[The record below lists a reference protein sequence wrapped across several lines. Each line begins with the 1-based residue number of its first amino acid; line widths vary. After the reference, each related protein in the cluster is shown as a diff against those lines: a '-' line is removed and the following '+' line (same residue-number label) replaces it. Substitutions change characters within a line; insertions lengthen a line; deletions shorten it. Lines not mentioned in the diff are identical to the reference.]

1 MSPSK
6 VSQRIVLDRIAW
18 VDRMMMEIR
27 SLPLS
32 DRAVF
37 LAESR
42 NVWAAESCLRRAIEA
57 LFDIGRHILA
67 RGFGRGD
74 VEYREIAEGLGATG
88 VFDPAESLLMR
99 TLAGYRNRLVHF
111 YHEVSAGE
119 LFEICS
125 RQLDDLVRIRGAYH
139 RWMGSHPEMVDTSL

>member
-6 VSQRIVLDRIAW
+6 VSRRIVLDRIAW
-18 VDRMMMEIR
+18 VDRMLKEIQ
-27 SLPLS
+27 SLPVA
-32 DRAVF
+32 DRASF

-74 VEYREIAEGLGATG
+74 VEYREIADGLGGTG
-88 VFDPAESLLMR
+88 VLDPPESTLMR
-99 TLAGYRNRLVHF
+99 MLAGYRNRLVHF
-111 YHEVSAGE
+111 YHEVSADE
-119 LFEICS
+119 LFDICT
-125 RQLDDLVRIRGAYH
+125 RQLDDLSRIRGAYH
-139 RWMGSHPEMVDTSL
+139 RWVESHPGMIDTAL

>member
-6 VSQRIVLDRIAW
+6 VSRRIVLDRLAW
-18 VDRMMMEIR
+18 VDRMLGEIR
-27 SLPLS
+27 LLPLV
-32 DRAVF
+32 DRASF
-37 LAESR
+37 LADNR

-57 LFDIGRHILA
+57 LFDIGRHVLA

-74 VEYREIAEGLGATG
+74 VEYREIAAGLGATG
-88 VFDPAESLLMR
+88 VLDAEQSPLMR
-99 TLAGYRNRLVHF
+99 QLAGYRNRLVYF

-125 RQLDDLVRIRGAYH
+125 RQLGDLEAIRGAYQ
-139 RWMGSHPEMVDTSL
+139 RWLASHPDMVDASL

>member
-18 VDRMMMEIR
+18 VDRMLKEIR
-27 SLPLS
+27 SLPIS

-67 RGFGRGD
+67 RGFGRGE
-74 VEYREIAEGLGATG
+74 VEYREIADGLGAIG
-88 VFDPAESLLMR
+88 VLDAAESLLMR

-125 RQLDDLVRIRGAYH
+125 RQLDDLVSIRGAYQ
-139 RWMGSHPEMVDTSL
+139 RWMGSHPGMLDTAL

>member
-6 VSQRIVLDRIAW
+6 VSRRIVLDRIAW
-18 VDRMMMEIR
+18 VDRMVKEIR
-27 SLPLS
+27 SLPLA
-32 DRAVF
+32 DRSSF

-74 VEYREIAEGLGATG
+74 VEYREIADGLGTTG
-88 VFDPAESLLMR
+88 VLDPSESTLLR

-111 YHEVSAGE
+111 YHEVSADK
-119 LFEICS
+119 LFDICTL
-125 RQLDDLVRIRGAYH
+125 QLDDLDRIRRAYH
-139 RWMGSHPEMVDTSL
+139 CWMESHTGMIDTTL

>member
-18 VDRMMMEIR
+18 VDRMLNEIR
-27 SLPLS
+27 SLPLA
-32 DRAVF
+32 DRSSF

-42 NVWAAESCLRRAIEA
+42 NVWAAESCLRRAMEA

-67 RGFGRGD
+67 RGFGRGE

-88 VFDPAESLLMR
+88 VLDPAESLLMR

-111 YHEVSAGE
+111 YHEVSADE
-119 LFEICS
+119 LFDICT
-125 RQLDDLVRIRGAYH
+125 RQLDDLDRIRRAYH
-139 RWMGSHPEMVDTSL
+139 RWMGSHPGMLDTAL

>member
-6 VSQRIVLDRIAW
+6 VSRRIVLDRIAW
-18 VDRMMMEIR
+18 VDRMLAEIR
-27 SLPLS
+27 SLPLA
-32 DRAVF
+32 DRASF

-67 RGFGRGD
+67 RGFGRGE
-74 VEYREIAEGLGATG
+74 VEYREIADGLGATG
-88 VFDPAESLLMR
+88 VLVPSESALMR

-125 RQLDDLVRIRGAYH
+125 GQLGDLERMREAYRRWTGA
-139 RWMGSHPEMVDTSL
+139 HPGMLDTAL

>member
-18 VDRMMMEIR
+18 VDRMLKGIR
-27 SLPLS
+27 SFPLA
-32 DRAVF
+32 DRASF

-67 RGFGRGD
+67 RGFGRGE
-74 VEYREIAEGLGATG
+74 VEYREIADGLGATG
-88 VFDPAESLLMR
+88 VLDAAESLLLR

-111 YHEVSAGE
+111 YHEVSASE

-139 RWMGSHPEMVDTSL
+139 RWMGSHPGMLDTAL

>member
-18 VDRMMMEIR
+18 VDRMLKEIR
-27 SLPLS
+27 SLPIS

-67 RGFGRGD
+67 RGFGRGE

-88 VFDPAESLLMR
+88 VLDPAESLLMR

-139 RWMGSHPEMVDTSL
+139 RWMGSHPGMLDTAL